1 MEGTE
6 AWHVLTSASVQV
18 GPSGRVLG
26 VDMAAALKLAEAYRY
41 DLAAVAELL
50 PAGADGLAAGIPSR
64 PPPS

>member
-26 VDMAAALKLAEAYRY
+26 VDMGAALKLAEAFGY

-50 PAGADGLAAGIPSR
+50 PAGSDGLAAGIASRHPS
-64 PPPS
+64 S